1 MRPGSNRR
9 QVVSEVASSAD
20 NRPATC
26 GCPSS
31 TVRVSRT
38 PRSTSSGQG
47 GSDTLL
53 DPESDSGSRLAER
66 STPSIVEAA
75 HRRRRV
81 VYRKDDALRA
91 MSTRIRSPDA
101 GRAVASVRRRP
112 RSPARSNAV
121 DAALG
126 ITPTSRAIP

>member
-1 MRPGSNRR
+1 MRPGSIR
-9 QVVSEVASSAD
+9 QQVGSEVASSAD

-31 TVRVSRT
+31 TVRISRT

-53 DPESDSGSRLAER
+53 EPESGSGSRLAER

-81 VYRKDDALRA
+81 VYRRT
-91 MSTRIRSPDA
+91 MP
-101 GRAVASVRRRP
+101 
-112 RSPARSNAV
+112 
-121 DAALG
+121 
-126 ITPTSRAIP
+126 